1 MDLMKSFIEK
11 NMPEKAAP
19 AVNVGDTVRVHL
31 RVKEGNRERIQV
43 FEGTVI
49 AKKHGGIPRDLHRP
63 PHLLRRRRGEGLPP
77 LQPCDREGRD
87 RP

>member
-31 RVKEGNRERIQV
+31 GKAAKVKE
-43 FEGTVI
+43 
-49 AKKHGGIPRDLHRP
+49 KL
-63 PHLLRRRRGEGLPP
+63 
-77 LQPCDREGRD
+77 
-87 RP
+87 